1 MSGWRR
7 LYAKP
12 AGSLPGGVVT
22 QWGVGILALLVLGF
36 LTGWIYLGGGRMRGL
51 HRERNRNR
59 KQRGVFKTGWRRG
72 SRKRFSRR
80 SRAVLRRS
88 GRCGNRRQRRRMELE
103 PGG

>member
-36 LTGWIYLGGGRMRGL
+36 LTGWIYLGGGADAELAPGTEPEQQAARSFQDRMAGPLAKAQPFRPPI
-51 HRERNRNR
+51 RER
-59 KQRGVFKTGWRRG
+59 
-72 SRKRFSRR
+72 RR
-80 SRAVLRRS
+80 S
-88 GRCGNRRQRRRMELE
+88 NRRLTRLGR
-103 PGG
+103 